1 MMTMVRRW
9 AALVGVDIARVRS
22 WRYLPRFASD
32 WASYRRRW
40 SGPRFPLIIRNA
52 HLILIDFGED
62 AESAAGHYFHQD
74 LWAARKVFE
83 QRPSRHVDVGS
94 RIDGFVAHVLPFMPV
109 TVIDI
114 RPLTSSIEGLEFVQS
129 DATTL
134 STFPDASVPSLS
146 CLHAAEHFGL
156 GRYGDTVEPFACFT
170 VMAALSRVLAAS
182 GRLYFSVPI
191 GRERLEF
198 NAHRIF
204 SPGTILEAFGD
215 LRLVSFSAVND
226 AGDLEHDTAPERFLS
241 ATYACGLFEFTKDP
255 AGLQRLSTGPALE
268 TR

>member
-1 MMTMVRRW
+1 MMTMLRRS

-109 TVIDI
+109 TVVDI
-114 RPLTSSIEGLEFVQS
+114 RPLTSNIEGLAFVQS
-129 DATTL
+129 DVTTL
-134 STFPDASVPSLS
+134 GTFPEASVPSLS

-156 GRYGDTVEPFACFT
+156 GRYLEPDT
-170 VMAALSRVLAAS
+170 
-182 GRLYFSVPI
+182 
-191 GRERLEF
+191 
-198 NAHRIF
+198 
-204 SPGTILEAFGD
+204 D
-215 LRLVSFSAVND
+215 
-226 AGDLEHDTAPERFLS
+226 PERFLG
-241 ATYACGLFEFTKDP
+241 ATHACGLFEFTKDP
-255 AGLQRLSTGPALE
+255 AARLRWLSIGPVVE